1 MKHSRSLAPF
11 ALAACLALTLLPLSA
26 AERKSQING
35 LALSNDTP
43 IQIESDKLEIH
54 EQEKRAIFSGN
65 VKVAQGKT
73 TLRAGHMVVYYT
85 AEGGSVSSG
94 AAAIDHIEVS
104 QKVLLSSGKQN
115 ASADSGVFN
124 MKTETLVLEGK
135 KVVLSEGQNIFTGCK
150 LTVLMKTGQA
160 TLDSCGDRVR
170 IQLDPKSGKT
180 N

>member
-1 MKHSRSLAPF
+1 MTRPSRLKATSWKS
-11 ALAACLALTLLPLSA
+11 TN
-26 AERKSQING
+26 RKR
-35 LALSNDTP
+35 
-43 IQIESDKLEIH
+43 
-54 EQEKRAIFSGN
+54 RAIFSGN

-73 TLRAGHMVVYYT
+73 TLRAGHMIVYYT

-115 ASADSGVFN
+115 ASADTGVFN